1 MANRRTYADVI
12 QPSINPNASSYH
24 PQSVQTIGE
33 SQQQP
38 PNRSPEELRN
48 ENEKLRMMIKEM
60 EREKPKLEE

>member
-48 ENEKLRMMIKEM
+48 
-60 EREKPKLEE
+60 